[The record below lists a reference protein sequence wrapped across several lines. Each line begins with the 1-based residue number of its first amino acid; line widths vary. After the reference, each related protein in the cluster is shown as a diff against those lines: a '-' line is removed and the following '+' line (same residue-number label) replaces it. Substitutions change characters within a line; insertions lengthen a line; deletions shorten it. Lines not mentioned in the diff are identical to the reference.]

1 MSRPAESFLPFM
13 SSILICDDT
22 PENVVALRR
31 ILARDGHDVRTVS
44 QGALAASS
52 AAAAPPDIILL
63 DVLMPDLDGYE
74 TCALL
79 QADERTHDIPVLFIS
94 ALDDMPSKLRGFE
107 VGGRDYIAKP
117 FRAEEVLARVRTHL
131 ALRKAERQLVE
142 QNAALR
148 AATALQ
154 KDVERMLRHDLR
166 VSLAGVIGF
175 SELIVEELPLDHPCA
190 AHARIVAGAGYG
202 MLSMVHGSFDLLK
215 MERGTYALHAEA
227 FDLAA
232 VARQVVAEHT
242 LAAREKDVRIRFE
255 FAHEGD
261 EDALASGE
269 RLLTHSLL
277 GNLVRNAVEAT
288 PAGGVIDLRFGG
300 GEGRAEVA
308 VRNVGE
314 VPPEIRARFFEKF
327 VTSGKAE
334 GTGLGT
340 YSARLMA
347 ETQHG
352 TLALDASEPGHT
364 TLRVS
369 LPAPDAAAAAAFR
382 RARDGYHAAAPEAA
396 GVVLVAD
403 DDGAN
408 RAYLRR
414 ILPSPPLDVRFAA
427 DGREALAALQREPV
441 AVALL
446 DVEMPGLNGMEVIHE
461 FCVWRSEQA
470 KPIPTPVFIG
480 ISGHHDAASRKKF
493 LEAGFD
499 RVLGKPLARRR
510 LHEEL
515 RAALRTG
522 RPVVQLDPMV
532 RELLPDFL
540 ASQGALL
547 DEAAALATAGD
558 TPRLRSLAHRLRGS
572 FAMYGFA
579 VASALANNAEEAARA
594 GDLRRAASLLADLR
608 AHLAALDIRF
618 GS

>member
-1 MSRPAESFLPFM
+1 M

-22 PENVVALRR
+22 PENLVALRR
-31 ILARDGHDVRTVS
+31 ILAREGNDVRTVS
-44 QGALAASS
+44 SGALAVSS
-52 AAAAPPDIILL
+52 AAAAPPDLILL

-79 QADERTHDIPVLFIS
+79 QADERTRDIPVLFIS

-117 FRAEEVLARVRTHL
+117 FRTEEVLARVHTHL
-131 ALRKAERQLVE
+131 SLRKAERQLVE

-148 AATALQ
+148 AATSLQ

-175 SELIVEELPLDHPCA
+175 SELIIEELPLNHPCA
-190 AHARIVAGAGYG
+190 AHAQIVAGAGYG

-215 MERGTYALHAEA
+215 MERGTYELHAEA

-232 VARQVVAEHT
+232 VARQVAAEHT

-255 FAHEGD
+255 FAQEGA

-277 GNLVRNAVEAT
+277 GNLVRNAVEAAPT
-288 PAGGVIDLRFGG
+288 GGAVCLRFGG
-300 GEGRAEVA
+300 DEGRAEVD
-308 VRNVGE
+308 VRNAGE
-314 VPPEIRARFFEKF
+314 VPAEIRGRFFEKF
-327 VTSGKAE
+327 VTSGKAN

-347 ETQHG
+347 ETQRG
-352 TLALDASEPGHT
+352 TLTLDSSERGHT

-369 LPAPDAAAAAAFR
+369 LPAPDAITAAAFR
-382 RARDGYHAAAPEAA
+382 HARDGDHDAAHDLPA

-414 ILPSPPLDVRFAA
+414 ILPSPPLDLRFAA

-441 AVALL
+441 AIALL

-470 KPIPTPVFIG
+470 KPIPTPMFIG
-480 ISGHHDAASRKKF
+480 ISGHHDSASRKKF

-499 RVLGKPLARRR
+499 RVLGKPLGRRR

-540 ASQGALL
+540 ASQNALL
-547 DEAAALATAGD
+547 DEAATLAAAGD

-572 FAMYGFA
+572 FAMYGFTLA
-579 VASALANNAEEAARA
+579 GTLANDAEDAARA

-618 GS
+618 GSASGANAP